1 MNIKHENVPGQ
12 LQELTIEIQKEDYAE
27 NVDKA
32 LKKQRREIAV
42 PGFRKG
48 NAPMGIVQKMYGKNI
63 LVMEIDKLVN
73 EQIEKFFKDNDIKF
87 IFEPMPVE
95 GKSQVD
101 FDNPDNF
108 SFVYEYVVRPEVNID
123 LSAMPAVTDFTVI
136 PSEEEITTQI
146 DQLRE
151 RHGKYEMPDTI
162 EANDSVSVSYG
173 GEKEAFFFIRDLK
186 DDARKEFI
194 GKKKEDTLTMAMR
207 KAFTADPFFA
217 RAFDL
222 KVDEL
227 KDDDPYT
234 YDLTIKRIGRINP
247 AELNE
252 DFFKAAY
259 PDGSVTDEATMRET
273 EKQKIA
279 AQYKP
284 DTDRMFMDRAISTL
298 LDNVNVELPD
308 DFMRRYIL
316 AVQKD
321 MTEEALDK
329 EFERYKNSFKWQI
342 IENTL
347 VEGEDVNVT
356 RADIEEYFRNYFIQN
371 YFANF
376 NAESVKDQV
385 DKIVA
390 DSMKNQEYVK
400 NAYDL
405 LYDQKLVALMRKK
418 MNINHK
424 EGDFKAFV
432 DEISS
437 ERKDEKPA
445 EEASAEEASAE
456 EKPKKTT
463 KRKTTAKKAETEEP
477 AAEAA
482 PAEEKPKK
490 TRAKSTKAKT
500 EKE

>member
-12 LQELTIEIQKEDYAE
+12 VQELVIEIQKEDYAE
-27 NVDKA
+27 KVDSA

-48 NAPMGIVQKMYGKNI
+48 NAPMGIVKKMYGKNI
-63 LVMEIDKLVN
+63 LVMEIDRLVN
-73 EQIEKFFKDNDIKF
+73 EEIEKFFKDNDIKF

-95 GKSQVD
+95 GKSKVD
-101 FDNPDNF
+101 FENPDNF
-108 SFVYEYVVRPEVNID
+108 SFVYEYVVRPEVSVD
-123 LSAMPAVTDFTVI
+123 FTAMPAVTDFTVI
-136 PSEEEITTQI
+136 PGEEEINSQI
-146 DQLRE
+146 EQQRE
-151 RHGKYEMPDTI
+151 RHGKYIMPETI
-162 EANDSVSVSYG
+162 EVNDSISADYG
-173 GEKEAFFFIRDLK
+173 GKKEAFFFIRDLK
-186 DDARKEFI
+186 EDAQKEFV
-194 GKKKEDTLTMAMR
+194 GKKVGDKVSMAMR
-207 KAFTADPFFA
+207 SAFSSDPFFA

-227 KDDDPYT
+227 NADDPYT
-234 YDLTIKRIGRINP
+234 YELSVKRIGRIEP

-252 DFFKAAY
+252 DFFKMAF

-273 EKQKIA
+273 IKGQLA
-279 AQYKP
+279 NQYKP
-284 DTDRMFMDRAISTL
+284 DTDRMFMDRAIQTL
-298 LDNVNVELPD
+298 LDNVAVELPD
-308 DFMRRYIL
+308 DFMKRYIL

-329 EFERYKNSFKWQI
+329 EFDRYKNSFKWQI

-347 VEGEDVNVT
+347 VEGEEVNVT
-356 RADIEEYFRNYFIQN
+356 RADIEAYFRDYFVKN

-376 NAESVKDQV
+376 DAESVKDQL

-390 DSMKNQEYVK
+390 DAMKNQEYVK
-400 NAYDL
+400 NAYDM

-418 MNINHK
+418 MNVEHK

-432 DEISS
+432 EEISGKR
-437 ERKDEKPA
+437 EGDK
-445 EEASAEEASAE
+445 SAE

-463 KRKTTAKKAETEEP
+463 KRKTAAKAQEP
-477 AAEAA
+477 AAETA

-490 TRAKSTKAKT
+490 TRAKSTKKT
-500 EKE
+500 EE

>member
-27 NVDKA
+27 NVEKA

-63 LVMEIDKLVN
+63 LVMEVDKLVN
-73 EQIEKFFKDNDIKF
+73 EQIDKFFKDNDIKF

-95 GKSQVD
+95 EKSQLD

-108 SFVYEYVVRPEVNID
+108 TFVYEYVLRPEVNID
-123 LSAMPAVTDFTVI
+123 LSAMPAITDFTVI
-136 PSEEEITTQI
+136 PGDDEINAQI
-146 DQLRE
+146 SQLRE
-151 RHGKYEMPDTI
+151 RYGKYEMPETI
-162 EANDSVSVSYG
+162 EENDSISASYG

-186 DDARKEFI
+186 EDARKDFV
-194 GKKKEDTLTMAMR
+194 GKKVGDTLTVAMR
-207 KAFTADPFFA
+207 KAFSSDPFFA

-222 KVDEL
+222 KVEEL
-227 KDDDPYT
+227 NDDDPYT

-252 DFFKAAY
+252 EFFKSAY
-259 PDGSVTDEATMRET
+259 PDGSVTDEAAMREA

-298 LDNVNVELPD
+298 LDGVTVELPD

-321 MTEEALDK
+321 MTEEALEK

-342 IENTL
+342 IENEL
-347 VEGEDVNVT
+347 VKDEDVNVT
-356 RADIEEYFRNYFIQN
+356 RADVEAYFRDYFVKT
-371 YFANF
+371 YFGNF
-376 NAESVKDQV
+376 DAESVKEQL

-390 DSMKNQEYVK
+390 DAMKNQEYVK
-400 NAYDL
+400 NAYDM

-418 MNINHK
+418 MNVVHK
-424 EGDFKAFV
+424 EGDFKAFIE
-432 DEISS
+432 EISLQ
-437 ERKDEKPA
+437 RKEDKPA
-445 EEASAEEASAE
+445 EETPAE

-463 KRKTTAKKAETEEP
+463 KRKTTAKKAEAAEEP

>member
-12 LQELTIEIQKEDYAE
+12 LQELAIEIQKEDYAE
-27 NVDKA
+27 NVEKA
-32 LKKQRREIAV
+32 LKKKRREVAV
-42 PGFRKG
+42 PGFRVG
-48 NAPMGIVQKMYGKNI
+48 NAPMGMVKKMYGQNI
-63 LVMEIDKLVN
+63 LLLEIDKLVN

-87 IFEPMPVE
+87 VFEPLPVE
-95 GKSQVD
+95 EKSKID
-101 FDNPDNF
+101 FENPDNF
-108 SFVYEYVVRPEVNID
+108 TFVYEYVLRPEVTID
-123 LSAMPAVTDFTVI
+123 FSAMPAVTDFTVI
-136 PSEEEITTQI
+136 PGEDEINAQI

-151 RHGKYEMPDTI
+151 RHGKYEMPETI
-162 EANDSVSVSYG
+162 EKNDSVSASYG

-186 DDARKEFI
+186 EDAQKEFI
-194 GKKKEDTLTMAMR
+194 GKKVGDTLTVAMR
-207 KAFTADPFFA
+207 KAFTSDPFFA

-227 KDDDPYT
+227 NDDDPYT

-259 PDGSVTDEATMRET
+259 PDGSVTDEASMRET
-273 EKQKIA
+273 EKQRIA

-298 LDNVNVELPD
+298 LDGVNVELPE

-321 MTEEALDK
+321 MTEEALEK

-342 IENTL
+342 IENEL
-347 VEGEDVNVT
+347 VKGEDIEVT
-356 RADIEEYFRNYFIQN
+356 RADVEAYFRDYFVKT
-371 YFANF
+371 YFGNF
-376 NAESVKDQV
+376 DAESVKDQL

-390 DSMKNQEYVK
+390 DAMKNQEYVK

-418 MNINHK
+418 MNVEHK
-424 EGDFKAFV
+424 EGDFKAFI
-432 DEISS
+432 DEISAQ
-437 ERKDEKPA
+437 RKDDKPA
-445 EEASAEEASAE
+445 EETPAAE

-463 KRKTTAKKAETEEP
+463 KRKTTAKKAETAEEP

>member
-445 EEASAEEASAE
+445 EEASAEE
-456 EKPKKTT
+456 KPNKTT

>member
-12 LQELTIEIQKEDYAE
+12 LQELTIEIQKDDYAE

-445 EEASAEEASAE
+445 EEASAEE
-456 EKPKKTT
+456 KPKKTT

>member
-217 RAFDL
+217 HAFDL

-445 EEASAEEASAE
+445 DEASAE

-477 AAEAA
+477 VAEAA

>member
-32 LKKQRREIAV
+32 LKKQPREIAV

-437 ERKDEKPA
+437 ERKDEK
-445 EEASAEEASAE
+445 SAEEASAE

>member
-437 ERKDEKPA
+437 ERKDKKP
-445 EEASAEEASAE
+445 AEEASAE

-500 EKE
+500 ERE

>member
-12 LQELTIEIQKEDYAE
+12 VQELAIEIQKQDYAE
-27 NVDKA
+27 NVEKA
-32 LKKQRREIAV
+32 LKKKRREVAV
-42 PGFRKG
+42 PGFRVG
-48 NAPMGIVQKMYGKNI
+48 NAPMGIVKKMYGQNI
-63 LVMEIDKLVN
+63 LLLEIDKLVN
-73 EQIEKFFKDNDIKF
+73 EQIDKYFKDNDIKF
-87 IFEPMPVE
+87 LFEPMPVE
-95 GKSQVD
+95 GKSKID
-101 FDNPDNF
+101 FENPDDF
-108 SFVYEYVVRPEVNID
+108 TFVYEYVTRPEVTVD
-123 LSAMPAVTDFTVI
+123 FSTMPAVTDFTII
-136 PSEEEITTQI
+136 PGEEEIQGQI

-151 RHGKYEMPDTI
+151 RHGKYVMPDTI
-162 EANDSVSVSYG
+162 EASDSISADYG

-186 DDARKEFI
+186 DDAKKEFV
-194 GKKKEDTLTMAMR
+194 GKKVGDKVSMAMR
-207 KAFTADPFFA
+207 NAFSSDPFFA

-222 KVDEL
+222 KVEEL
-227 KDDDPYT
+227 NADDPYT
-234 YDLTIKRIGRINP
+234 YELTIKRIGRIEP

-252 DFFKAAY
+252 DFFKMAF
-259 PDGSVTDEATMRET
+259 PDGTVTDEATMRET
-273 EKQKIA
+273 IKGQLA
-279 AQYKP
+279 NQYKP
-284 DTDRMFMDRAISTL
+284 DTDRMFMDRAIQTL

-321 MTEEALDK
+321 MTEEALEK
-329 EFERYKNSFKWQI
+329 EFDRYKNSFKWQI

-356 RADIEEYFRNYFIQN
+356 RADIEAYFRDYFVKS

-390 DSMKNQEYVK
+390 DAMKNQEYVK

-418 MNINHK
+418 MNIEHK

-432 DEISS
+432 DEISAQ
-437 ERKDEKPA
+437 RKEEKPA
-445 EEASAEEASAE
+445 EAAE

-463 KRKTTAKKAETEEP
+463 KRKTTAKKAETAEEP

-490 TRAKSTKAKT
+490 PRAKSTKAKT

>member
-12 LQELTIEIQKEDYAE
+12 VQELVIEIQKEDYAE
-27 NVDKA
+27 KVENA

-48 NAPMGIVQKMYGKNI
+48 NAPMGIVKKMYGKNI
-63 LVMEIDKLVN
+63 LVMEIDRLVN
-73 EQIEKFFKDNDIKF
+73 EQIENYFKENDVKY

-108 SFVYEYVVRPEVNID
+108 TFTYEYALRPDVKLD
-123 LSAMPAVTDFTVI
+123 YKAMPVVTDFTII
-136 PSEEEITTQI
+136 PSEEEIKGYI

-151 RHGKYEMPDTI
+151 RHGKYVMPETI
-162 EANDSVSVSYG
+162 EANDSVSVDYG
-173 GEKEAFFFIRDLK
+173 GEKEAFFFLRDLK
-186 DDARKEFI
+186 EDAVKSLT
-194 GKKKEDTLTMAMR
+194 GKKVGDKVSMAMR
-207 KAFTADPFFA
+207 QAFNNDALFA

-222 KVDEL
+222 KVEEL
-227 KDDDPYT
+227 NADDPYT
-234 YDLTIKRIGRINP
+234 YEMTIKRIGRIEP

-259 PDGSVTDEATMRET
+259 PNGNITDEAALKE
-273 EKQKIA
+273 EAKNVLA
-279 AQYKP
+279 SQYKP
-284 DTDRMFMDRAISTL
+284 DTERLFMNKAIETL
-298 LDNVNVELPD
+298 LDNVTVELPD
-308 DFMRRYIL
+308 DFMKRYIK

-321 MTEEALDK
+321 MKDEELEKQFDQ
-329 EFERYKNSFKWQI
+329 YKRSFAWQI
-342 IENTL
+342 LENNI

-356 RADIEEYFRNYFIQN
+356 RADVENYFRDYFIKNYFG
-371 YFANF
+371 NF
-376 NAESVKDQV
+376 NADSVKEQV

-405 LYDQKLVALMRKK
+405 LYDQKLVEVLRKK
-418 MNINHK
+418 MNIEHK
-424 EGDFKAFV
+424 EGDFKAFME
-432 DEISS
+432 EISP
-437 ERKDEKPA
+437 KDGKK
-445 EEASAEEASAE
+445 E
-456 EKPKKTT
+456 EKPKKATT
-463 KRKTTAKKAETEEP
+463 KRKTAAKAEEP

-490 TRAKSTKAKT
+490 TRAKSTKKT
-500 EKE
+500 DKE

>member
-12 LQELTIEIQKEDYAE
+12 VQELVIEIQKEDYAE

-32 LKKQRREIAV
+32 LKKQRREVAV

-63 LVMEIDKLVN
+63 LVMEIDRLVN
-73 EQIEKFFKDNDIKF
+73 EQIDKYFKDNDVKY

-95 GKSQVD
+95 GKSKVN

-108 SFVYEYVVRPEVNID
+108 TFTYEYALRPEVKID
-123 LSAMPAVTDFTVI
+123 YKAMPAVTDFTIV
-136 PSEEEITTQI
+136 PSKEEITNYI

-151 RHGKYEMPDTI
+151 RHGKYVTPDTI
-162 EANDSVSVSYG
+162 EKNDSISADYG

-186 DDARKEFI
+186 EEAQKALI
-194 GKKKEDTLTMAMR
+194 GKKVDEKVTLAMR
-207 KAFTADPFFA
+207 QAFSSDPFFA

-222 KVDEL
+222 KVEEL
-227 KDDDPYT
+227 KEDDPYT
-234 YDLTIKRIGRINP
+234 YELTIKRIGRIEP

-252 DFFKAAY
+252 EFFKVAY
-259 PDGSVTDEATMRET
+259 PNGNVTN
-273 EKQKIA
+273 EKQLKEEA
-279 AQYKP
+279 KNVLAEQYKP
-284 DTDRMFMDRAISTL
+284 DTERLFMNKAIETL
-298 LDNVNVELPD
+298 LDNVTVELPD
-308 DFMRRYIL
+308 DFMKRYIK

-321 MTEEALDK
+321 MKDEDLEKQFDQ
-329 EFERYKNSFKWQI
+329 YKRSFQWQI
-342 IENTL
+342 LENNI

-356 RADIEEYFRNYFIQN
+356 REDIENYFRDYFVKS
-371 YFANF
+371 YFGNF
-376 NAESVKDQV
+376 NPESVKDQL

-390 DSMKNQEYVK
+390 DAMKNQEYVK

-405 LYDQKLVALMRKK
+405 LYDKKLVEVLRKK
-418 MNINHK
+418 MNIDHK

-432 DEISS
+432 NEISP
-437 ERKDEKPA
+437 KDDKKD
-445 EEASAEEASAE
+445 E

-463 KRKTTAKKAETEEP
+463 KRKTAAKSEEP
-477 AAEAA
+477 ATEA

-490 TRAKSTKAKT
+490 TRAKSTKKA
-500 EKE
+500 E

>member
-259 PDGSVTDEATMRET
+259 PDGSVTDEVTMRET

-437 ERKDEKPA
+437 ERNDEKPG
-445 EEASAEEASAE
+445 EEASAE

-463 KRKTTAKKAETEEP
+463 KRKTTAKKAATEEP

>member
-12 LQELTIEIQKEDYAE
+12 VQELVIEIQKEDYAE
-27 NVDKA
+27 KVDSA

-48 NAPMGIVQKMYGKNI
+48 NAPMGIVKKMYGKNI
-63 LVMEIDKLVN
+63 LVMEIDRLVN
-73 EQIEKFFKDNDIKF
+73 EEIEKFFKDNDIKF

-95 GKSQVD
+95 GKSKVD
-101 FDNPDNF
+101 FENPDNF
-108 SFVYEYVVRPEVNID
+108 SFVYEYVVRPEVSVD
-123 LSAMPAVTDFTVI
+123 FTAMPAVTDFTVI
-136 PSEEEITTQI
+136 PGEEEINSQI
-146 DQLRE
+146 EQQRE
-151 RHGKYEMPDTI
+151 RHGKYIMPETI
-162 EANDSVSVSYG
+162 EVNDSISADYG
-173 GEKEAFFFIRDLK
+173 GKKEAFFFIRDLK
-186 DDARKEFI
+186 EDAQKEFV
-194 GKKKEDTLTMAMR
+194 GKKVGDKVSMAMR
-207 KAFTADPFFA
+207 SAFSSDPFFA

-227 KDDDPYT
+227 NADDPYT
-234 YDLTIKRIGRINP
+234 YELTVKRIGRIEP

-252 DFFKAAY
+252 DFFKSVY

-273 EKQKIA
+273 VKKQLA
-279 AQYKP
+279 DQYKP
-284 DTDRMFMDRAISTL
+284 DTDRMFMDRAIQTL
-298 LDNVNVELPD
+298 LDNVAVELPD
-308 DFMRRYIL
+308 DFMKRYIL

-329 EFERYKNSFKWQI
+329 EFDRYKNSFKWQI

-347 VEGEDVNVT
+347 VEGEEVNVT
-356 RADIEEYFRNYFIQN
+356 RADIEAYFRDYFVKN

-376 NAESVKDQV
+376 DAESVKDQL

-390 DSMKNQEYVK
+390 DAMKNQEYVK
-400 NAYDL
+400 NAYDM

-418 MNINHK
+418 MNVEHK

-432 DEISS
+432 EEISGKR
-437 ERKDEKPA
+437 EGDK
-445 EEASAEEASAE
+445 SAE

-463 KRKTTAKKAETEEP
+463 KRKTAAKAEEP
-477 AAEAA
+477 AAETA

-490 TRAKSTKAKT
+490 TRAKSTKKT
-500 EKE
+500 EE

>member
-1 MNIKHENVPGQ
+1 MNIKHENVPSQ
-12 LQELTIEIQKEDYAE
+12 VQELVIEIQKEDYAE
-27 NVDKA
+27 KVDSA

-48 NAPMGIVQKMYGKNI
+48 NAPMGIVKKMYGKNI
-63 LVMEIDKLVN
+63 LVMEIDRLVN
-73 EQIEKFFKDNDIKF
+73 EEIEKFFKDNDIKF

-95 GKSQVD
+95 GKSKVD
-101 FDNPDNF
+101 FENPDNF
-108 SFVYEYVVRPEVNID
+108 SFVYEYVVRPEVSVD
-123 LSAMPAVTDFTVI
+123 FTAMPAVTDFTVI
-136 PSEEEITTQI
+136 PGEEEINSQI
-146 DQLRE
+146 EQQRE
-151 RHGKYEMPDTI
+151 RHGKYIMPETI
-162 EANDSVSVSYG
+162 EVNDSISADYG

-186 DDARKEFI
+186 DDAKKEFV
-194 GKKKEDTLTMAMR
+194 GKKVGDKVSMAMR
-207 KAFTADPFFA
+207 SAFSSDPFFA

-227 KDDDPYT
+227 NADDPYT
-234 YDLTIKRIGRINP
+234 YELTVKRIGRIEP

-252 DFFKAAY
+252 DFFKSVY

-273 EKQKIA
+273 VKKQLA
-279 AQYKP
+279 DQYKP
-284 DTDRMFMDRAISTL
+284 DTDRMFMDRAIQTL
-298 LDNVNVELPD
+298 LDNVAVELPD
-308 DFMRRYIL
+308 DFMKRYIL

-329 EFERYKNSFKWQI
+329 EFDRYKNSFKWQI

-347 VEGEDVNVT
+347 VEGEEVNVT
-356 RADIEEYFRNYFIQN
+356 RADIEAYFRDYFVKN

-376 NAESVKDQV
+376 DAESVKDQL

-390 DSMKNQEYVK
+390 DAMKNQEYVK
-400 NAYDL
+400 NAYDM

-418 MNINHK
+418 MNVEHK

-432 DEISS
+432 EEISGKR
-437 ERKDEKPA
+437 EGDK
-445 EEASAEEASAE
+445 SAE

-463 KRKTTAKKAETEEP
+463 KRKTAAKAEEP
-477 AAEAA
+477 TAETA

-490 TRAKSTKAKT
+490 TRAKSTKKT
-500 EKE
+500 EE

>member
-356 RADIEEYFRNYFIQN
+356 RADIEEYFRNYFIQH

-445 EEASAEEASAE
+445 EEASAEE
-456 EKPKKTT
+456 KPKKTT

>member
-445 EEASAEEASAE
+445 EEASAEE
-456 EKPKKTT
+456 KPKKTT
-463 KRKTTAKKAETEEP
+463 KRKTTAKKAETEET

-490 TRAKSTKAKT
+490 ARAKSTKAKT

>member
-12 LQELTIEIQKEDYAE
+12 VQELVIEIQKEDYAE

-32 LKKQRREIAV
+32 LKKQRREVAV

-63 LVMEIDKLVN
+63 LVMEIDRLVN
-73 EQIEKFFKDNDIKF
+73 EQIDKYFKDNDVKY

-95 GKSQVD
+95 GKSQVN

-108 SFVYEYVVRPEVNID
+108 TFTYEYALRPEVKID
-123 LSAMPAVTDFTVI
+123 YKAMPAVTDFTIV
-136 PSEEEITTQI
+136 PSKEEITNYI

-151 RHGKYEMPDTI
+151 RHGKYVTPDTI
-162 EANDSVSVSYG
+162 EKNDSISADYG

-186 DDARKEFI
+186 EDAQKALI
-194 GKKKEDTLTMAMR
+194 GKKVDEKVTLAMR
-207 KAFTADPFFA
+207 QAFSSDPFFA

-222 KVDEL
+222 KVEEL
-227 KDDDPYT
+227 KEDDPYT
-234 YDLTIKRIGRINP
+234 YELTIKRIGRIEP

-252 DFFKAAY
+252 EFFKVAY
-259 PDGSVTDEATMRET
+259 PNGNVTN
-273 EKQKIA
+273 EKQLKEEA
-279 AQYKP
+279 KNVLAEQYKP
-284 DTDRMFMDRAISTL
+284 DTERLFMNKAIETL
-298 LDNVNVELPD
+298 LDNVTVELPD
-308 DFMRRYIL
+308 DFMKRYIK

-321 MTEEALDK
+321 MKDEDLEKQFDQ
-329 EFERYKNSFKWQI
+329 YKRSFQWQI
-342 IENTL
+342 LENNI

-356 RADIEEYFRNYFIQN
+356 REDIENYFRDYFVKS
-371 YFANF
+371 YFGNF
-376 NAESVKDQV
+376 NPESVKDQL

-390 DSMKNQEYVK
+390 DAMKNQEYVK

-405 LYDQKLVALMRKK
+405 LYDKKLVEVLRKK
-418 MNINHK
+418 MNIDHK

-432 DEISS
+432 NEISP
-437 ERKDEKPA
+437 KDDKKD
-445 EEASAEEASAE
+445 E

-463 KRKTTAKKAETEEP
+463 KRKTAAKSEEP
-477 AAEAA
+477 ATEA

-490 TRAKSTKAKT
+490 TRAKSTKKA
-500 EKE
+500 E